1 MENTLFSFFR
11 ELKVDMV
18 VKYFS
23 VSDYRLYDYSE
34 VSSVMG
40 KIIGLISSVCLFVLL
55 VFNLTKEMYIENS
68 YSD

>member
-1 MENTLFSFFR
+1 MENTFFFFFFR

-23 VSDYRLYDYSE
+23 VSDYRLYDYRV
-34 VSSVMG
+34 VSSVMD

-55 VFNLTKEMYIENS
+55 VFNLTK
-68 YSD
+68 